1 VTGVIMDFKDMVVPG
16 ITLVFATGIAF
27 ASFESAA
34 QDVNELG
41 TRVSALENKKAVSV
55 GKQEVVDV
63 KIEGIEQRLDKMEEI
78 VQKMLENQQKQ
89 AINIAQICQ
98 ATNAE
103 CSP

>member
-1 VTGVIMDFKDMVVPG
+1 MDLKDLVVPG
-16 ITLVFATGIAF
+16 LTIVFAAGISF

-34 QDVNELG
+34 QDVEDVEK
-41 TRVSALENKKAVSV
+41 RVTVLESKS

-63 KIEGIEQRLDKMEEI
+63 KIKGIENRLEKMEDI

-103 CSP
+103 CSS

>member
-1 VTGVIMDFKDMVVPG
+1 MDLKDMVVPG

-34 QDVNELG
+34 QDVEDVEK
-41 TRVSALENKKAVSV
+41 RVTVLESKS

-63 KIEGIEQRLDKMEEI
+63 KIEGIENRLEKMEDI
-78 VQKMLENQQKQ
+78 VQKMLENQQQQ

-98 ATNAE
+98 ATNAN
-103 CSP
+103 CGS

>member
-1 VTGVIMDFKDMVVPG
+1 MDIKDMIIPG
-16 ITLVFATGIAF
+16 LTLVFAAGISF

-34 QDVNELG
+34 QDVDELSS
-41 TRVSALENKKAVSV
+41 RVGALENKKAVSV

-78 VQKMLENQQKQ
+78 VQKMLENQQQQ

-103 CSP
+103 CSS

>member
-1 VTGVIMDFKDMVVPG
+1 MDLKDMVVPG
-16 ITLVFATGIAF
+16 ITIVFAAGISF

-34 QDVNELG
+34 SDVDDIEK
-41 TRVSALENKKAVSV
+41 RVTVLESGS

-63 KIEGIEQRLDKMEEI
+63 KIEGIENRLEKMEDLMA
-78 VQKMLENQQKQ
+78 KMLEVQQQQ
-89 AINIAQICQ
+89 AINQAKICQ